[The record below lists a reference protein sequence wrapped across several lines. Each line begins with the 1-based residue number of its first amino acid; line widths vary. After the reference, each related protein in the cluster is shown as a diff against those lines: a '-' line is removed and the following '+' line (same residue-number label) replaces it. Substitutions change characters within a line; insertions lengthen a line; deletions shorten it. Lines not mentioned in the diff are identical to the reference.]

1 MTFDFS
7 TVKPNDTHNMKKR
20 VLVIEDEEDLRE
32 VIKDLLE
39 IVGVD
44 IDLAVDGLEGIELQK
59 AHSYDLVISDL
70 KMPRCSGLEVLKWMR
85 GQNIQTPVIFQTGHG
100 SAKLMEDSSNT
111 GILAVLEKP
120 WDHEV
125 LMDLTT
131 KALGL

>member
-1 MTFDFS
+1 
-7 TVKPNDTHNMKKR
+7 MKKR

-39 IVGVD
+39 ILGVD